1 MLDGTKSY
9 FRNDLSGI
17 FRSTPEWFDLGYSL
31 PIPWNMVY
39 QTGWIDAKPGHADGP
54 VWGEERKLVTRP
66 DPEFYASDNLIRS
79 NVIPVINIRDPI
91 YSFSREKHT
100 FTV

>member
-1 MLDGTKSY
+1 MNCPGFSGPPRSGLILDTAC
-9 FRNDLSGI
+9 
-17 FRSTPEWFDLGYSL
+17 RS
-31 PIPWNMVY
+31 Y

-79 NVIPVINIRDPI
+79 NVIPVINIKDPI